1 MTNPYP
7 RTMTCDETRDL
18 MPLYGSPELSE
29 EMRAVVQQHVDTC
42 EACRLAVEDQAALD
56 RIVRDA
62 FGREPLDTTRVER
75 QVGQQM
81 IRRGGWVGEWWRP
94 LLSPMPALASAVL
107 VALMVIAGWQWR
119 GGSPS
124 VGPLY
129 RAAYADHTK
138 DGHELDGWN
147 ESPDAIAR
155 FVGHELGS
163 SRIPVTFEAEGFRL
177 ARARL
182 CNLGGPRFVHL
193 VFVDASGE
201 MVSLFVRRDEHGSVA
216 GRSARLVGGV
226 PVSVEEIQ
234 GGRVTAFANH
244 ARLLLLVSTL
254 PAARQWQLAEAS
266 VKQS

>member
-1 MTNPYP
+1 MMNPYP
-7 RTMTCDETRDL
+7 RTMTCEEMRDL
-18 MPLYGSPELSE
+18 MPLYESSELSDA
-29 EMRAVVQQHVDTC
+29 MRAAVQQHVDTC
-42 EACRLAVEDQAALD
+42 EACRMAVDDQAVLD
-56 RIVRDA
+56 RTVRDA
-62 FGREPLDTTRVER
+62 CQREPLDTTRVER
-75 QVGQQM
+75 HVRQQM
-81 IRRGGWVGEWWRP
+81 IGRGRWLGEWWRP
-94 LLSPMPALASAVL
+94 LLAPMPALASAAL
-107 VALMVIAGWQWR
+107 IALMLTAGWQWR
-119 GGSPS
+119 GERTSPLS
-124 VGPLY
+124 
-129 RAAYADHTK
+129 RAAYADHAK

-163 SRIPVTFEAEGFRL
+163 SRIPATFEAEGFRL

-182 CNLGGPRFVHL
+182 CNLGGSRFVHL
-193 VFVDASGE
+193 VFLDASGE